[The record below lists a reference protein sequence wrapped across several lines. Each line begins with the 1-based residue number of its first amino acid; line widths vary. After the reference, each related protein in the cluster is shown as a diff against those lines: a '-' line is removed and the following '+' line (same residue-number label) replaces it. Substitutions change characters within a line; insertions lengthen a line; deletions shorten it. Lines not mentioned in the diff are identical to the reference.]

1 MSFFL
6 IQAGSPGAAV
16 ARDGWMIATDVS
28 LILLGAVAAVTV
40 IAMLVLLVQ
49 VRRVGRSLRDVVQ
62 GLEKKADPLMER
74 GRVIAANVEYISA
87 AVRTDVERLNASV
100 KALSER
106 LQQASDHMEAR
117 IDEFNALMEV
127 VQSEAEDVFIDTA
140 STVRGLRA
148 GAHELTAPVPEPDGG
163 DADAE
168 PGLEHE
174 G

>member
-1 MSFFL
+1 MPSFL
-6 IQAGSPGAAV
+6 IQAVSPGAAV
-16 ARDGWMIATDVS
+16 TRDGLMIATDVA
-28 LILLGAVAAVTV
+28 LVLLGAGAAVTV
-40 IAMLVLLVQ
+40 VAMLVLLVQ

-62 GLEKKADPLMER
+62 GLEKKADPLIER

-100 KALSER
+100 KALSDR

-148 GAHELTAPVPEPDGG
+148 GASNLTAPVLQPDEGEP
-163 DADAE
+163 DAE
-168 PGLEHE
+168 PSAEPE